1 MTEIIIVGA
10 MLILH
15 LFFKTDRTKLYCG
28 IFAFSGKKNIS
39 NDLLKTA
46 LLKIHIL
53 GLYNESRGV
62 HGCGLY
68 AGGVVY
74 KGINNLK
81 LYSDFITSNEF
92 PLNKKE
98 NVNVLIGHCRQA
110 SRGDHSIE
118 NTHPFVVSNNKTNR
132 NMIAVHNGTITNI
145 YELCKKYEIET
156 KNISNDSRLLFSI
169 LANRGTKVL
178 SEYIGG
184 AALIWTDEKSNTLY
198 VFRGKSKNFYHDQ
211 EHEER
216 PLYFLMAKEGIYFS
230 SLEEPLFA
238 VSENDEMPLE
248 VKCNMLYTI
257 KDGVFVQE
265 EQIDRQNLFPK
276 PVHNNQINLFSS
288 STSTTTVSK
297 KSASPKIWK
306 EKPFTTQPRVN
317 YCNGRFYFN
326 GELCQG
332 QLRLDS
338 KGYVNSNVGL
348 VATYYLFHRGVML
361 SSATYS
367 EFLKDSNPTLT
378 NYANGNFAKA
388 ISKYSLYP
396 VTNLPAECTYGNNKE
411 ERFFWFDKEKLAN
424 VTFSAKFS
432 PRSYRIENGILDKI
446 KSSLRDEKVENDIYY
461 KTYNEA
467 FENKK
472 LYFENVKMPFTEEK
486 SSNSFS
492 SNIPEDS
499 SLKKYFFSYDELER
513 NITDVENDAVFLLS
527 EDILRREGIDPTARE
542 IENYK
547 DALFYNAIKTLSK
560 FVDTLTKAELF
571 KLEYYYEE
579 LSQADQLINKE
590 EENNKIMTEEK
601 LINVIEDFENI
612 SKLTEDLEIIDHEFA
627 QESAAELRKQVL
639 QFRKKLLDLCEKYN
653 SEKIE
658 KELIVSK
665 LLTTF

>member
-1 MTEIIIVGA
+1 

-74 KGINNLK
+74 KGVNNLK
-81 LYSDFITSNEF
+81 LYSDFITCNEF
-92 PLNKKE
+92 PLNEKE
-98 NVNVLIGHCRQA
+98 NINILMGHCRQA

-118 NTHPFVVSNNKTNR
+118 NTHPFVVSNYKTNR
-132 NMIAVHNGTITNI
+132 NIVGTHNGTITNI
-145 YELCKKYEIET
+145 YELCRKYDIEVN
-156 KNISNDSRLLFSI
+156 NILNDSKLLFTI
-169 LANRGTKVL
+169 LANRGTEVL
-178 SEYIGG
+178 SKYIGG

-238 VSENDEMPLE
+238 VSENDEIPLE

-265 EQIDRQNLFPK
+265 EQIDRQNLFPT
-276 PVHNNQINLFSS
+276 PVHNNQLNLFSR

-306 EKPFTTQPRVN
+306 EKPFTTQSRVN
-317 YCNGRFYFN
+317 YCNGRFYLN

-338 KGYVNSNVGL
+338 KGYVNTNTGL
-348 VATYYLFHRGVML
+348 SATYYLFHRGVML

-367 EFLKDSNPTLT
+367 EFLKDTNPVLSNYT
-378 NYANGNFAKA
+378 NGNFAKA

-396 VTNLPAECTYGNNKE
+396 VTNLPTECTDGTNKE
-411 ERFFWFDKEKLAN
+411 EKFFWFDKEKLAN

-432 PRSYRIENGILDKI
+432 PRSYKIDKGILDKV
-446 KSSLRDEKVENDIYY
+446 KSSLRDERTEESIYY
-461 KTYNEA
+461 PTYKDA
-467 FENKK
+467 FEHKK
-472 LYFENVKMPFTEEK
+472 LYFENAKMPFSTENNSK
-486 SSNSFS
+486 NSFN
-492 SNIPEDS
+492 SNLPKNS
-499 SLKKYFFSYDELER
+499 ALNSYFFSIESLKEKLTEQEEDAMFLLVQDILQSEGKT
-513 NITDVENDAVFLLS
+513 NITS
-527 EDILRREGIDPTARE
+527 KE

-547 DALFYNAIKTLSK
+547 EALYQNAISTISK
-560 FVDTLTKAELF
+560 ITDTLTKAELL

-579 LSQADQLINKE
+579 LSEVDQQITNE
-590 EENNKIMTEEK
+590 EENSKTMTEQK
-601 LINVIEDFENI
+601 LMNAIESFKDLAKI
-612 SKLTEDLEIIDHEFA
+612 VDDLEIIDHNFA
-627 QESAAELRKQVL
+627 QDSAAELRKQIL
-639 QFRKKLLDLCEKYN
+639 NFTNTFINLCDKYN
-653 SEKIE
+653 SEKI
-658 KELIVSK
+658 KTELTVSK
-665 LLTTF
+665 LSITL